1 MIANLSFRAKRGI
14 TAAPIGMSLSMKRG
28 NLGGGRRA
36 GMSLRQPSLRRG
48 AQVEQQGEPS
58 LVGEPQP
65 GQSIVNHNEIEIV
78 SHTQYQ
84 GLVNEEPSGVGV
96 QCAAIILR
104 DRR

>member
-48 AQVEQQGEPS
+48 TQVEQQGEPS
-58 LVGEPQP
+58 LVGEGQP
-65 GQSIVNHNEIEIV
+65 RYPVVNDHQIDIVAHRQDQALVTNDPG
-78 SHTQYQ
+78 
-84 GLVNEEPSGVGV
+84 GLGI
-96 QCAAIILR
+96 QFAALIL
-104 DRR
+104 